1 MLKRTTGRM
10 QDAPTQTVPARP
22 VDAPRFGRVALLVV
36 GDIIAFLLFAR
47 AGHAQHHETAAL
59 GSIAATVAPFVVAW
73 LVCAPWLGAF
83 GRLGSAATTRPRH
96 LLTRTAVAWIVAWP
110 LALVLRAFWMREGV
124 PPVFDVIALAV
135 NAFLLLGWRGVA
147 AWLLWRRAYAIRPY

>member
-1 MLKRTTGRM
+1 MRNQSMTSTET
-10 QDAPTQTVPARP
+10 APAGPA
-22 VDAPRFGRVALLVV
+22 DAPRFGRVAVLVV

-59 GSIAATVAPFVVAW
+59 GSLVVTAAPFVVAW

-96 LLTRTAVAWIVAWP
+96 LLKRTASAWIVAWP
-110 LALVLRAFWMREGV
+110 LALILRAFWMRADI
-124 PPVFDVIALAV
+124 PLDFDLIALGANAV
-135 NAFLLLGWRGVA
+135 LLLGWRGVVS
-147 AWLLWRRAYAIRPY
+147 WLLWRKA